1 MRLVEDNMEKLLKVL
16 TDPVSNKILQMIRV
30 KKQVTISEILSE
42 NPSVPRA
49 TLYRKIEKMLEVGA
63 IYVAQTRK
71 VRGQIENIY
80 AVKEMYIANPASG
93 EDGMKIVT
101 ISLMQILN
109 LFDKYFS
116 STNADVERD
125 KLFLLNYAIEL
136 SDGDFSE
143 MMKEIFGIVD
153 KYQNK
158 KSENAS
164 LRNLFLISAP
174 KGEIYE

>member
-1 MRLVEDNMEKLLKVL
+1 MEKLLKVL

-63 IYVAQTRK
+63 IYIAETRK

-101 ISLMQILN
+101 ISLMQILD

-116 STNADVERD
+116 SGNADVERD

>member
-1 MRLVEDNMEKLLKVL
+1 MEKLLKVL

-30 KKQVTISEILSE
+30 KKQAAISEILAE
-42 NPSVPRA
+42 NTSVPRA

-80 AVKEMYIANPASG
+80 AIKDIYINSSKSD
-93 EDGMKIVT
+93 DGMKIVT
-101 ISLMQILN
+101 MSLMQILD
-109 LFDKYFS
+109 LFDNYFS
-116 STNADVERD
+116 SGNADVERD
-125 KLFLLNYAIEL
+125 NLFLMNYAVEL

-143 MMKEIFGIVD
+143 MMKEILGVVD

-158 KSENAS
+158 QSENAK
-164 LRNLFLISAP
+164 LRNLYFISAP
-174 KGEIYE
+174 KGEDYE

>member
-1 MRLVEDNMEKLLKVL
+1 MEKLLKVL

-30 KKQVTISEILSE
+30 KKQVTISEILSG

-80 AVKEMYIANPASG
+80 AVKEMYIANPASS

-101 ISLMQILN
+101 ISLMQILD

-116 STNADVERD
+116 SGNADVERD

>member
-1 MRLVEDNMEKLLKVL
+1 MEKLLKVL

-30 KKQVTISEILSE
+30 KKQAAISEILAE
-42 NPSVPRA
+42 NTSVPRA

-80 AVKEMYIANPASG
+80 AIKDIYINSSKSD
-93 EDGMKIVT
+93 DGMKIVT
-101 ISLMQILN
+101 MSLMQILD
-109 LFDKYFS
+109 LYDKYFS
-116 STNADVERD
+116 SGNADVERD
-125 KLFLLNYAIEL
+125 KLFLMNYAVEL

-143 MMKEIFGIVD
+143 MMKEILGVVD

-158 KSENAS
+158 QSENAK
-164 LRNLFLISAP
+164 LRNLYFISAP
-174 KGEIYE
+174 KGEDYE

>member
-1 MRLVEDNMEKLLKVL
+1 MEKLLKVL
-16 TDPVSNKILQMIRV
+16 TDPVSNKILQMIRI

-42 NPSVPRA
+42 NPNVPRA

-80 AVKEMYIANPASG
+80 AIKDIYINSPQS

-101 ISLMQILN
+101 MSLMQIIGLY
-109 LFDKYFS
+109 DKYFQS
-116 STNADVERD
+116 DNADVERD
-125 KLFLLNYAIEL
+125 KLFLLNYAVEL

-143 MMKEIFGIVD
+143 MMKEILGVVD
-153 KYQNK
+153 KYQK
-158 KSENAS
+158 KQSENAR
-164 LRNLFLISAP
+164 LRNLYFISAP
-174 KGEIYE
+174 KGEDHE